1 MLLAQLLLP
10 LGMPSS
16 FLDQLLEDQSDLTAV
31 ERFSKS
37 HDALEQSG
45 QPVLEKHYRDLI
57 PKDPL
62 RPGQQYAFEVNL
74 DACTGCKAC
83 VVGCHH
89 MNGLDETETWRK
101 VDLLKGADPEP
112 TVQHLTSAC
121 HHCIDP
127 GCMTGCPVQA
137 YEKDETTGVV
147 AHLDDQCIGCRYCE
161 LKCPYEVPQY
171 SESLGIVR
179 KCDMCIG
186 RLQEGEAPACVQS
199 CPNEAIKI
207 TAIEKDSIISQTHV
221 DTEMP
226 GNPSSSIT
234 YPSTQYVGSRA
245 SELINTESTPTL
257 AHAHM
262 PLAIMLPL
270 TQVGFGLITASIVSS
285 WLSTTPLSSIWGAL
299 VLFIGLAAA
308 PMHLG
313 SPKNAWKAFL
323 GARTSWLSREMLAF
337 GPFAGAVAALVAI
350 ELAPSF
356 GLDELIKSLS
366 FLPSLVPFAVLAT
379 GAASIYCSAMIYID
393 TPRPLWK
400 YGKTL
405 ERFIAS
411 VALGFALGCSGI
423 LGLFT
428 SLILLG
434 AAIFLKHYFE
444 NAASRNTK
452 AAAELAPSL
461 SLIENQLAADTA
473 TRYKGMV
480 AWLIFSAF
488 TQNAFFFTLSIIA
501 LVGME
506 ILERRDFFRA
516 GIAPRSTKGFS
527 S

>member
-199 CPNEAIKI
+199 CPTKRL
-207 TAIEKDSIISQTHV
+207 K
-221 DTEMP
+221 
-226 GNPSSSIT
+226 
-234 YPSTQYVGSRA
+234 SRL
-245 SELINTESTPTL
+245 SKK
-257 AHAHM
+257 
-262 PLAIMLPL
+262 
-270 TQVGFGLITASIVSS
+270 IVS
-285 WLSTTPLSSIWGAL
+285 
-299 VLFIGLAAA
+299 
-308 PMHLG
+308 
-313 SPKNAWKAFL
+313 
-323 GARTSWLSREMLAF
+323 
-337 GPFAGAVAALVAI
+337 
-350 ELAPSF
+350 
-356 GLDELIKSLS
+356 
-366 FLPSLVPFAVLAT
+366 
-379 GAASIYCSAMIYID
+379 
-393 TPRPLWK
+393 
-400 YGKTL
+400 
-405 ERFIAS
+405 
-411 VALGFALGCSGI
+411 
-423 LGLFT
+423 
-428 SLILLG
+428 
-434 AAIFLKHYFE
+434 
-444 NAASRNTK
+444 
-452 AAAELAPSL
+452 
-461 SLIENQLAADTA
+461 
-473 TRYKGMV
+473 
-480 AWLIFSAF
+480 
-488 TQNAFFFTLSIIA
+488 
-501 LVGME
+501 
-506 ILERRDFFRA
+506 
-516 GIAPRSTKGFS
+516 
-527 S
+527 